1 MLHSTLPR
9 AFLAPGLNY
18 FGYYGEEVHHPY
30 GAPPPQTSWHIPTDN
45 ATNGSTYARISEQQQ
60 QHQTVLRGWESS
72 RPSTP
77 CPLDLSLKAPPVVTP
92 NTPRT
97 TTTTTTTS
105 NQEDAA
111 IEVDDEEDRRI
122 REEAQ
127 RRAEN
132 RRYRTDNENIVDSP
146 LLIDEIE
153 IESQQRSSSV
163 HSQRS
168 YDNRHLGSKEN
179 GLHIQEVFD
188 KVRFSDET
196 TTRLPPPYPN
206 NDAIQKYHQ
215 LQNQKL
221 LLNSPTRLQSIQSY
235 HQQLLLTPQHHF
247 QSIHAPMTPPST
259 PSPPQCPRRKTRDED
274 VSSPSSSS
282 MINVNVTPRQNVSTD
297 KPIPRP
303 KKKHARRLKFD
314 EDTSSPV
321 SGTVIL
327 GPDEAV
333 VTGDIDPAFNIVEVT
348 EEARA
353 ELAKIENRLGP
364 YQCKLCRQL
373 HEDAFQLAQHR
384 CSRIAHVEYK
394 CPECDKRFSCPANL
408 ASHRRWHKP
417 RLPNGESINGGSN
430 SSTPGTN
437 TTTTTTTTTTEIPC
451 TRCDAKFSR
460 QAALRK
466 HIANQHSENVLNA
479 NINSN
484 SNSSTNSTNSSN
496 NTNNNNNVKNITL
509 DDPETPSKLDNSQLG
524 IQSLSSNVMP

>member
-30 GAPPPQTSWHIPTDN
+30 AAPQTSWHIPTDN
-45 ATNGSTYARISEQQQ
+45 AANTYGRISE

-77 CPLDLSLKAPPVVTP
+77 CPLDLSLKAPVTP

-97 TTTTTTTS
+97 TT
-105 NQEDAA
+105 EDAA

-132 RRYRTDNENIVDSP
+132 RKYRTESESVDP
-146 LLIDEIE
+146 LLIEEIE
-153 IESQQRSSSV
+153 IEPQRSSSA

-168 YDNRHLGSKEN
+168 YDRHLASSKEN
-179 GLHIQEVFD
+179 GLHVQEVFD
-188 KVRFSDET
+188 KARFPDET

-259 PSPPQCPRRKTRDED
+259 PSPPQCPRRKTREED
-274 VSSPSSSS
+274 VSSPSSS
-282 MINVNVTPRQNVSTD
+282 MINVNVTPRQNVSSE
-297 KPIPRP
+297 KPTPRP

-417 RLPNGESINGGSN
+417 RLPNGESITGGSN
-430 SSTPGTN
+430 SSTPSTN
-437 TTTTTTTTTTEIPC
+437 TTTEISC

-466 HIANQHSENVLNA
+466 HIANQHPENVLNA

-484 SNSSTNSTNSSN
+484 SNSSTNSNSSN
-496 NTNNNNNVKNITL
+496 NTSNNNNNNNNTIKNITL
-509 DDPETPSKLDNSQLG
+509 DDSETASKLDSSQLG